1 MMIATNHW
9 EHSAIEMNTDTE
21 KMEKKED
28 TKSNLNERRTSG
40 EGK

>member
-1 MMIATNHW
+1 MTSTNHW
-9 EHSAIEMNTDTE
+9 EHSAIEMNKDTE

-28 TKSNLNERRTSG
+28 IKNNLNERRTSG